1 MTIQETIELK
11 LAHALAP
18 AHLEVLN
25 ESHMHNVPP
34 GSESH
39 FKVVAVSGQFEG
51 LGLVQR
57 HRLVNRAVAEELA
70 ASVHMPS
77 HCISLRR
84 ATGPRVRNPLRTP
97 RSASVAG
104 EPSRSAPR

>member
-1 MTIQETIELK
+1 MIRSSTSHAVQTAIEGK
-11 LAHALAP
+11 LQKLLTP
-18 AHLEVLN
+18 DHLEVLN

-70 ASVHMPS
+70 ASVHALALHLFTPGDWAA
-77 HCISLRR
+77 R
-84 ATGPRVRNPLRTP
+84 AK
-97 RSASVAG
+97 SAEDSPECLGGGRA
-104 EPSRSAPR
+104 